1 MMDAIWRGG
10 GEQVAVLRT
19 GLGPVALVG
28 GPVFAVRWRTWSL
41 DHAIGWF

>member
-1 MMDAIWRGG
+1 MMDAIWLGG
-10 GEQVAVLRT
+10 AGRAAVLRN

-28 GPVFAVRWRTWSL
+28 GPVFMVSWQGRSV

>member
-10 GEQVAVLRT
+10 GEQVSVRWT

-28 GPVFAVRWRTWSL
+28 GPVFTVSWQGRSV